1 MVASARRGQRH
12 RARCSALVITA
23 TTVATLIIPVRA
35 HADSRPVIL
44 ETKPLQKGRAFECR
58 IPVQIRYEGNIP
70 LRSIRVIAKAYDE
83 SEELTSTG
91 VSSGTAIIPR
101 ISGNAVRYAP
111 VPMQFD
117 LSEDACEPVT
127 SDQKPASATGLMA
140 CSSSLPAAL
149 LATSLRTIV
158 WIRFGLN
165 RRRRLAH
172 FISLS
177 NLDPPLTSDGTAP
190 PACRRLVMGP
200 LTDLG

>member
-23 TTVATLIIPVRA
+23 TTVAALIIPVRA
-35 HADSRPVIL
+35 QADSRPVIL
-44 ETKPLQKGRAFECR
+44 ETKPLQNGRAFECR

-117 LSEDACEPVT
+117 LSEDACDRIDGLLIEFASCAFGDLP
-127 SDQKPASATGLMA
+127 SDNCLDQ
-140 CSSSLPAAL
+140 
-149 LATSLRTIV
+149 
-158 WIRFGLN
+158 IRFEQASTSRPLY
-165 RRRRLAH
+165 LAVKPRSAAH
-172 FISLS
+172 K
-177 NLDPPLTSDGTAP
+177 
-190 PACRRLVMGP
+190 
-200 LTDLG
+200 